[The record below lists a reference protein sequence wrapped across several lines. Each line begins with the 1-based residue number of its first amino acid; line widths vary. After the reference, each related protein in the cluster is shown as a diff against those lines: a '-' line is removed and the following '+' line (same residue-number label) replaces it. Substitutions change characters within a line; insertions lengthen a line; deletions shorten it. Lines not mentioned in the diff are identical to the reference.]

1 MLWLKQQ
8 RVVLLQEEETTVLPR
23 LATMLSAEAQLQLGI
38 QFEASKV
45 GCFSWRLSTPLK
57 AVTEHS
63 GKALIGLG

>member
-8 RVVLLQEEETTVLPR
+8 CVVLLQEEENTVLPR

-45 GCFSWRLSTPLK
+45 GCFSWRLVHL
-57 AVTEHS
+57 
-63 GKALIGLG
+63 